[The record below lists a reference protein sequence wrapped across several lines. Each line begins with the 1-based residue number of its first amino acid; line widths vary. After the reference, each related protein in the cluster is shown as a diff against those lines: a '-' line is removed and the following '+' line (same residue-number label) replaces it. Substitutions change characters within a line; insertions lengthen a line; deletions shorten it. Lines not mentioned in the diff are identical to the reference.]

1 MYISN
6 KSGPNEA
13 INITEEYILE
23 DSSWVSPDSVDS
35 VEINNNK
42 DEEDLFKEDVVMTET
57 VFSKRSSR
65 IREFE
70 KISSRHG
77 FPIEIKKV
85 ADARA
90 VSLTK
95 SVGSRVLF
103 NVIVN
108 AGNVSAEIAG
118 NITSIFNSS
127 YSDKDVFEAIDSL
140 YTSVKKANHNNNGG
154 KILTMPKKFLDYSP
168 SADKSYKSTDALVG
182 DFVSHGQLTLNGQK
196 YHIKDI
202 DRIHAVL
209 YGFIKA
215 EQKHNLGIFAPQQ
228 GNKAFQ
234 YIAALRSVIGEKI
247 QNLETSIINN
257 AKNIHPLTLLIY
269 LAFPQS
275 KYINFQTRMISNFMN
290 KIQGVFPAA
299 TSKNA
304 IISFFGVASF
314 AEAYDYIITED
325 MPTSSSDY
333 FLDSEVLQVTVG
345 DVLSDLVGNIMGNIA
360 SFGEIA
366 GKIVSSVFT
375 GGKEFARNFKRSM
388 SKDKKIISSDIANFW
403 DNSTVID
410 VSRAYP
416 LEETGEKHYAY
427 IGDLDVLE
435 QNMQSQSFNYFN
447 QIREG
452 QMIVQKTVR
461 EDDLNTEMEKAMG
474 IIYKRI
480 DKNKLDTQEAE
491 IRFSN
496 ESIGKISFTGKKI
509 NITERNVEFSYDN
522 GKFAPIIS
530 KTPTNMGNRTGK
542 PGDDFR
548 YDLESKHLSF
558 VGEGFEIED
567 GQKVIV
573 CDEGGNYNG
582 GYSFYYKEGDVLIL
596 AKDTSKIFPG
606 SPEIDD
612 MYSASIMA
620 QVVISRMLKSKGVR
634 DFDANSPSY
643 KVLTED
649 LIALLKSK
657 GLDLYE
663 GVNSANVYI
672 VLYLLSEIK
681 NQYSDR
687 ETRKFDN
694 AARKI
699 EKQRA
704 KDKKREDKATRKKN
718 RKDF

>member
-42 DEEDLFKEDVVMTET
+42 NEENLFKEDVVMTET

-77 FPIEIKKV
+77 FPIEIKKM

-108 AGNVSAEIAG
+108 AGNISAEIAG
-118 NITSIFNSS
+118 DIKSIFSSS
-127 YSDKDVFEAIDSL
+127 YSDKDVLSEIDRL
-140 YTSVKKANHNNNGG
+140 YVDIKKANPNSNGA
-154 KILTMPKKFLDYSP
+154 ILIMPKEYLDYSL
-168 SADKSYKSTDALVG
+168 STNKTYSTTDDLVD
-182 DFVSHGQLTLNGQK
+182 DFANNGKLTLNGQK
-196 YHIKDI
+196 YHIRNI
-202 DRIHAVL
+202 DRTHAVL

-215 EQKHNLGIFAPQQ
+215 EQKYNLGIFKPQQ
-228 GNKAFQ
+228 GNIAFQ
-234 YIAALRSVIGEKI
+234 YIAALRPEVSQKI
-247 QNLETSIINN
+247 QNLEASIINN
-257 AKNIHPLTLLIY
+257 AKNLHPLTLLIY

-403 DNSTVID
+403 NNDTVID
-410 VSRAYP
+410 VSKAYP
-416 LEETGEKHYAY
+416 LAETGEKHYAY
-427 IGDLDVLE
+427 IGDLNVLE
-435 QNMQSQSFNYFN
+435 QNMQSQSFYYFN
-447 QIREG
+447 QIRKG
-452 QMIVQKTVR
+452 QMIVQKTAK
-461 EDDLNTEMEKAMG
+461 EDDLKKEVEKAMSF
-474 IIYKRI
+474 IYKRI
-480 DKNKLDTQEAE
+480 GTNQLNTQEAE

-496 ESIGKISFTGKKI
+496 ESIGKISFSGKKL
-509 NITERNVEFSYDN
+509 NITERNVELAYDK

-530 KTPTNMGNRTGK
+530 KTPTAMGNRTGK
-542 PGDDFR
+542 PDDDFR
-548 YDLESKHLSF
+548 YDLESKYLSF
-558 VGEGFEIED
+558 VDKGFEIED

-582 GYSFYYKEGDVLIL
+582 GYSFYYKEDDVLIL

-620 QVVISRMLKSKGVR
+620 QVVISRMLRKKGVKS
-634 DFDANSPSY
+634 FDPNSNSY
-643 KVLTED
+643 ELLTED

-663 GVNSANVYI
+663 GVYSANVYI

-687 ETRKFDN
+687 ETGKFDN

-704 KDKKREDKATRKKN
+704 RDKKRQDRAKRKSN
-718 RKDF
+718 KDNY